1 MSIVEGWPSRTP
13 RLFIREKGRGN
24 VCQGVAVAVGG
35 YSGEKRAEGW
45 LANTYDAFRSVSE
58 GKRGEV

>member
-1 MSIVEGWPSRTP
+1 MTIVEGWLSRTP

-35 YSGEKRAEGW
+35 YPGERRAEGW
-45 LANTYDAFRSVSE
+45 LANT
-58 GKRGEV
+58 